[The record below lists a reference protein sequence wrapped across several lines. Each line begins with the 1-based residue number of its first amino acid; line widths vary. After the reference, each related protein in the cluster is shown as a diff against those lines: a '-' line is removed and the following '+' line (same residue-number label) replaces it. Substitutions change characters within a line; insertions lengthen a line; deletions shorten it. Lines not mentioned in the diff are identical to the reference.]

1 MSLTF
6 IIGRSGSGKSTYILD
21 SIRKELIAN
30 PQGPPI
36 VLLVPEQATF
46 QMEHALV
53 KTEGLHGLLRAQV
66 LSFRRL
72 AYRVMQE
79 TGGTAL
85 TPINEEGK
93 KMLLYKIL
101 QRRKTEL
108 PLFSSAAE
116 QFGFIEKLN
125 KLFDEMKRYRIQAAD
140 IDEHLSYL
148 GGSSQPLLSAKLKDI
163 GSVLHEF
170 ESELANHYLDGEDV
184 LMRLAEHV
192 PESTY
197 VKEAA
202 IWIDS
207 FHGFTPQELSVL
219 ASLLL
224 HAKEVKLALTLD
236 RPYEQGETPHELN
249 LFHPTATTYC
259 KVREMAET
267 LAVPMGEL
275 VWLRAQDGMRLP
287 RARHVAELAHLEQHF
302 ERPIPWKGGHAHP
315 ASLSAAMSE
324 CDASGSNGADL
335 LPVAKQAAMRAN
347 ADAIRIHAAVNRRAE
362 VEACAADMLHHV
374 RTGKARWRDMAVM
387 VRNIGNYAEIIKT
400 VFQDA
405 KIPYFMDHKRGVLH
419 HPFAEMTRSLFD
431 IILGYWRPDVVF
443 RFVKTGFILPLD
455 GSVTRLD
462 FDRLENY
469 VLATGIEGSRWTNG
483 KLWPAVPSLSLEVE
497 EEAPSD
503 KERSAQ
509 APEWIEELRQ
519 LIVKPIS
526 HFEQQV
532 TKAKTVEGKCK
543 ALYEFFIDLEVP
555 KRLEQMSADSLFKGD
570 VERAREHR
578 QMWGAM
584 IDIMDQMVEMVGQE
598 EMSVERFFGML
609 ETGLE
614 SLKMALVPPALD
626 QVLIASMDRTRP
638 DQLKHLYVLGVNDGI
653 IPARPV
659 EDGILTENERDVLQD
674 IGLELAPGIRRKL
687 LDERFL
693 IYTALTASSESLWVS
708 YALADEEGKALL
720 ASEVI
725 RLLRRLFPELE
736 EHLIMAEPNEFM
748 AETEQMAYIAHPE
761 AALRHLIG
769 QLREWRKARS
779 IKPLWWEVYRWFQA
793 EPKWHDRLRTLT
805 SSLVYRNQVEAL
817 NISTSRKLY
826 GKKLRTSV
834 SRMERFVACPFS
846 HFASHGLKLKERQVY
861 RLAAPDI
868 GQLFHA
874 ALTRFAMDL
883 KDGGR
888 EWAAL
893 TPEEMQAESDRIVDE
908 LAPRLQGEIL
918 LSTKRYQHISRK
930 LKRIVERA
938 VVILGE
944 HAKRGDFE
952 PLALEMDFGPN
963 KPLPPLTFTLENGCT
978 MEIIGRIDRVDC
990 ADSEQGVLLRVID
1003 YKSSQTDL
1011 KLHEVYYGLS
1021 LQMLTY
1027 LDVLLSNAEEWL
1039 GQEVVPAGTL
1049 YFHVH
1054 NPLLVSANG
1063 MTKEQAEDQM
1073 LKKFKLKGLVLAD
1086 REVVSKM
1093 DAPLE
1098 KGYSDI
1104 LPVAVKQDG
1113 SFYSNASV
1121 ATTEQWDVLRH
1132 NVRDIIQR
1140 IGTRIT
1146 DGDVH
1151 IEPYRMGTSK
1161 ACTFC
1166 SYKPVCQFDELMEGN
1181 EYQQLSRMSKDE
1193 VWMKLEGGGDE
1204 HGEA

>member
-6 IIGRSGSGKSTYILD
+6 IIGRSGSGKSTYLLD
-21 SIRKELIAN
+21 SIREELKRS
-30 PQGPPI
+30 PEGPPI
-36 VLLVPEQATF
+36 ILLVPEQGTF

-53 KTEGLHGLLRAQV
+53 KTEGLYGLLRAQV

-101 QRRKTEL
+101 QRRKSDL

-125 KLFDEMKRYRIQAAD
+125 KLFDEMKRYRIQASD
-140 IDEHLSYL
+140 IDEHLSFL
-148 GGSSQPLLSAKLKDI
+148 GQGAGQPLLSAKLQDI

-192 PESTY
+192 PESSY
-197 VKEAA
+197 VKEAE

-224 HAKEVKLALTLD
+224 HAKDVKLALTLD

-249 LFHPTATTYC
+249 VFHPTATTYC
-259 KVREMAET
+259 KIREMAET
-267 LAVPMGEL
+267 LSVPMKDTIHLHAGKGQEF
-275 VWLRAQDGMRLP
+275 P
-287 RARHVAELAHLEQHF
+287 RTKEAPELAHLERHF
-302 ERPIPWKGGHAHP
+302 ERPIPWKGTSGATTLEQDTYANDSTVATKKAEEKPFHDP
-315 ASLSAAMSE
+315 AVT
-324 CDASGSNGADL
+324 NR
-335 LPVAKQAAMRAN
+335 K
-347 ADAIRIHAAVNRRAE
+347 AIGLHAAVNRRTE
-362 VEACAADMLHHV
+362 VEACAADMLHKV
-374 RTGKARWRDMAVM
+374 RTGDARWRDMAVM
-387 VRNIGNYAEIIKT
+387 VRNIGDYAELIKT

-405 KIPYFMDHKRGVLH
+405 KIPYFMDQKRGVLH

-431 IILGYWRPDVVF
+431 ILLGYWRADAVI
-443 RFVKTGFILPLD
+443 RFIKTGFILPSD
-455 GSVTRLD
+455 GSITRLD

-483 KLWPAVPSLSLEVE
+483 KPWPAVPSLSLEIE
-497 EEAPSD
+497 DGEAVPQEGAKS
-503 KERSAQ
+503 
-509 APEWIEELRQ
+509 APEWIEHLRK
-519 LIVKPIS
+519 LIVDPIVS
-526 HFEQQV
+526 FEKKLS
-532 TKAKTVEGKCK
+532 KAKTVQGKCQ
-543 ALYEFFIDLEVP
+543 ALYEFWMELEVP
-555 KRLEQMSADSLFKGD
+555 DRLETMSKDALFNGD
-570 VERAREHR
+570 VERSREHR

-584 IDIMDQMVEMVGQE
+584 IDILDQMVEMVGEE
-598 EMSVERFFGML
+598 EMSAERFFGML

-614 SLKMALVPPALD
+614 SVKMALVPPALD
-626 QVLIASMDRTRP
+626 QVLIASMDRTRS
-638 DQLKHLYVLGVNDGI
+638 DQLKHLYVLGVNDGV
-653 IPARPV
+653 IPARPI
-659 EDGILTENERDVLQD
+659 EDGILTEHERDVLQD
-674 IGLELAPGIRRKL
+674 IGMELAPGIRRKL

-693 IYTALTASSESLWVS
+693 IYTALTAPSHSLWVS

-725 RLLRRLFPELE
+725 RMLRRLFPEME
-736 EHLIMAEPNEFM
+736 EHLILAEPNEFM
-748 AETEQMAYIAHPE
+748 NEIEQLSYVTHPE
-761 AALRHLIG
+761 AALRYLIG
-769 QLREWRKARS
+769 QLREWRRGRA
-779 IKPLWWEVYRWFQA
+779 IQPLWWEVYRWFQGQ
-793 EPKWHDRLRTLT
+793 PKWHDRLRTLT
-805 SSLVYRNQVEAL
+805 SSLVYYNQVEPL
-817 NISTSRKLY
+817 NIKTSRMLY

-861 RLAAPDI
+861 RLEAPDI

-883 KDGGR
+883 KAGGK
-888 EWAAL
+888 EWSML
-893 TPEEMQAESDRIVDE
+893 TAEECRAEADRIVDE

-938 VVILGE
+938 VVVLGE
-944 HAKRGDFE
+944 HSKRGEFE
-952 PLALEMDFGPN
+952 PLALEMDFGPD

-990 ADSEQGVLLRVID
+990 ADSEQGILLRVID

-1039 GQEVVPAGTL
+1039 GQDVLPAGTL

-1054 NPLLVSANG
+1054 NPLLASSNG
-1063 MTKEQAEDQM
+1063 LTKEQADEQM

-1098 KGYSDI
+1098 KGHSDI

-1132 NVRDIIQR
+1132 NVRDVIQR

-1166 SYKPVCQFDELMEGN
+1166 SYKPVCQFDELIEGN
-1181 EYQQLSRMSKDE
+1181 QYHQLSRMSKDE
-1193 VWMKLEGGGDE
+1193 VWMKLGEGGDKD
-1204 HGEA
+1204 GEVK